1 MNAKVASRL
10 TWFIVGLGLAA
21 TGYAYALHGAAAGR
35 SVAAGAGVAVGNWFL
50 LRFILVR
57 VVSGSMRSKAM
68 FSGLVMV
75 KMAALMGLVFVL
87 LNTHWVQPLPFTIG
101 VSSLIVGSL
110 LGSFV
115 HVMTTPTAESK
126 S

>member
-1 MNAKVASRL
+1 MNAKLASRL

-21 TGYAYALHGAAAGR
+21 TVYAYALHGSLTAR
-35 SVAAGAGVAVGNWFL
+35 SVAVGAGVAAGNWFL
-50 LRFILVR
+50 LRFILAR
-57 VVSGSMRSKAM
+57 VVAGSMRSKAM

-101 VSSLIVGSL
+101 VSSLIVGPL

-115 HVMTTPTAESK
+115 HVVMMPAAEGK